1 MSQMDSNGIY
11 FDDELDMSI
20 NKKPTNAKKQ
30 KRDKIGSLLKTKLSQ
45 DCRETVGAGFLAIVH
60 SVEAM

>member
-1 MSQMDSNGIY
+1 
-11 FDDELDMSI
+11 MSI

-45 DCRETVGAGFLAIVH
+45 DCGPKIVGIEWGRD
-60 SVEAM
+60 S